1 MILQVLAAM
10 AAYFLLLLFVSR
22 RSGSTNNN
30 DTFFRAGHSSHWGM
44 VAFGMIGASISGVSL
59 VSVPGWVGTTGM
71 TYLQMCFGFIL
82 GYAAVAF
89 LLLPLYYRLRLTSIY
104 GYLGQRFGQRAHRT
118 GSLFFIISKLT
129 GAAARMYLACL
140 VLHEFVARPLGIPF
154 PLTVL
159 VPLLLIWCYTRRN
172 GIAALVRTDVLQTAC
187 LLLSAAILLWAAAD
201 VLGLDLQG
209 TITTIR
215 RSPLSRVWE
224 WDAQSPQAFWRQF
237 LSGVFIVIVMTGLDQ
252 DMMQKNLTCRSLR
265 EAQRDMCTYGL
276 CFVPVNLLLL
286 GLGVLLHSVCMA
298 KGLAIPSRGDELLP
312 TVIASGV
319 LGTWVTIPF
328 SIGLIAAAF
337 SSADSALTSLTTS
350 VCVDLLQLERKETNE
365 AWQSRQRSLVH
376 ICIVAL
382 FLACILVFYEVGS
395 GSVIDLIYR
404 LASYTYA
411 PLLGLYAF
419 SILTR
424 RRPADR
430 AIPYVALA
438 TTALCAALDYIA
450 HLYLKYHFGYELLM
464 VGGAL
469 TFLGLW
475 ATSFRGERLER
486 CSARSVKIS
495 KQDRKSTFL

>member
-82 GYAAVAF
+82 GYVAVAF

-365 AWQSRQRSLVH
+365 AQQSRQRSLVH

-419 SILTR
+419 GILTR

-430 AIPYVALA
+430 ATPYVALA
-438 TTALCAALDYIA
+438 TPALCAALDYLA
-450 HLYLKYHFGYELLM
+450 PQYLNYHFGYELLM

-475 ATSFRGERLER
+475 ATSFR
-486 CSARSVKIS
+486 
-495 KQDRKSTFL
+495 D

>member
-1 MILQVLAAM
+1 MMLQVLAAM

-89 LLLPLYYRLRLTSIY
+89 LLLPIYYRLRLTSIY

-118 GSLFFIISKLT
+118 GSLFFILSKLT

-187 LLLSAAILLWAAAD
+187 LLLSAVILLWAAAD

-319 LGTWVTIPF
+319 LGAWVTIPF

-365 AWQSRQRSLVH
+365 ARQSRQRSLVH
-376 ICIVAL
+376 ICIVVL

-419 SILTR
+419 GILTR

-438 TTALCAALDYIA
+438 TPALCAALDYLA
-450 HLYLKYHFGYELLM
+450 PLYLNYHFGYELLM

-475 ATSFRGERLER
+475 ATSFRG
-486 CSARSVKIS
+486 
-495 KQDRKSTFL
+495 

>member
-82 GYAAVAF
+82 GYVAVAF

-129 GAAARMYLACL
+129 GASARMYLACL

-237 LSGVFIVIVMTGLDQ
+237 LSGVFIVLVMTGLDQ

-276 CFVPVNLLLL
+276 CFVPVNFLLL

-350 VCVDLLQLERKETNE
+350 VCVDLLQLERKDTNE
-365 AWQSRQRSLVH
+365 AQQSRQRSLVH

-419 SILTR
+419 GILTR

-438 TTALCAALDYIA
+438 TPAICAALDYLA
-450 HLYLKYHFGYELLM
+450 PQYLNYHFGYELLM

-475 ATSFRGERLER
+475 ATSFRG
-486 CSARSVKIS
+486 
-495 KQDRKSTFL
+495 

>member
-201 VLGLDLQG
+201 VLGLDLQE

-215 RSPLSRVWE
+215 CSPLSRVWE

-252 DMMQKNLTCRSLR
+252 DMMQKNLTCRSLG

-319 LGTWVTIPF
+319 LGAWVTIPF

-365 AWQSRQRSLVH
+365 ARQSRQRSLVH

-419 SILTR
+419 GILTR

-438 TTALCAALDYIA
+438 TPALCAALDYLA
-450 HLYLKYHFGYELLM
+450 PQYLNYHFGYELLM
-464 VGGAL
+464 VGGTL

-475 ATSFRGERLER
+475 ATSFR
-486 CSARSVKIS
+486 
-495 KQDRKSTFL
+495 D

>member
-82 GYAAVAF
+82 GYVAVAF

-129 GAAARMYLACL
+129 GAAVRMYLACL

-312 TVIASGV
+312 TVIASGA
-319 LGTWVTIPF
+319 LGAWVTIPF

-350 VCVDLLQLERKETNE
+350 VCVDLLQLERKKTNE
-365 AWQSRQRSLVH
+365 ARQSRQRSLVH

-419 SILTR
+419 GILTR

-438 TTALCAALDYIA
+438 TPALCAALDYLA
-450 HLYLKYHFGYELLM
+450 PQYLNYHFGYELLM

-475 ATSFRGERLER
+475 ATSFRG
-486 CSARSVKIS
+486 
-495 KQDRKSTFL
+495 

>member
-319 LGTWVTIPF
+319 LGAWVTIPF

-350 VCVDLLQLERKETNE
+350 VCVDLLQLERKDTNE
-365 AWQSRQRSLVH
+365 AQQSRQRGLVH

-419 SILTR
+419 GILTR

-438 TTALCAALDYIA
+438 TPALCAALDYLA
-450 HLYLKYHFGYELLM
+450 PQYLNYHFGYELLM

-475 ATSFRGERLER
+475 ATSFRG
-486 CSARSVKIS
+486 
-495 KQDRKSTFL
+495 

>member
-22 RSGSTNNN
+22 RSGSTSNN

-319 LGTWVTIPF
+319 LGAWVTIPF

-365 AWQSRQRSLVH
+365 AQQSRQRSLVH

-419 SILTR
+419 GILTR

-430 AIPYVALA
+430 ATPYVALA
-438 TTALCAALDYIA
+438 TPALCAALDYLA
-450 HLYLKYHFGYELLM
+450 PQYLNYHFGYELLM

-475 ATSFRGERLER
+475 ATSFRG
-486 CSARSVKIS
+486 
-495 KQDRKSTFL
+495 

>member
-82 GYAAVAF
+82 GYVAVAF
-89 LLLPLYYRLRLTSIY
+89 LLLPIYYRLRLTSIY

-118 GSLFFIISKLT
+118 GSLFFILSKLT

-187 LLLSAAILLWAAAD
+187 LLLSAAILLWTAAD

-319 LGTWVTIPF
+319 LGAWVTIPF

-350 VCVDLLQLERKETNE
+350 VCVDLLQLERKDTNE
-365 AWQSRQRSLVH
+365 AQQSRQRGLVH

-419 SILTR
+419 GILTR

-438 TTALCAALDYIA
+438 TPALCAALDYLA
-450 HLYLKYHFGYELLM
+450 PLYLNYHFGYELLM

-475 ATSFRGERLER
+475 ATSFRG
-486 CSARSVKIS
+486 
-495 KQDRKSTFL
+495 

>member
-252 DMMQKNLTCRSLR
+252 DMMQKNLTCRSLG

-365 AWQSRQRSLVH
+365 AQQSRQRSLVH
-376 ICIVAL
+376 ICIVVL

-419 SILTR
+419 GILTR

-438 TTALCAALDYIA
+438 TPALCAALDYLA
-450 HLYLKYHFGYELLM
+450 PQYLNYHFGYELLM
-464 VGGAL
+464 VGGTL

-475 ATSFRGERLER
+475 ATSFR
-486 CSARSVKIS
+486 
-495 KQDRKSTFL
+495 D

>member
-10 AAYFLLLLFVSR
+10 AVYFLLLLFVSR

-252 DMMQKNLTCRSLR
+252 DMMQKNLTCRSLG

-319 LGTWVTIPF
+319 LGAWVTIPF

-350 VCVDLLQLERKETNE
+350 VCVDLLQLERKEPNE
-365 AWQSRQRSLVH
+365 AQQSRQRSLVH

-419 SILTR
+419 GILTR

-430 AIPYVALA
+430 ATPYVALA
-438 TTALCAALDYIA
+438 TPALCAALDYLA
-450 HLYLKYHFGYELLM
+450 PQYLNYHFGYELLM

-475 ATSFRGERLER
+475 ATSFRG
-486 CSARSVKIS
+486 
-495 KQDRKSTFL
+495 

>member
-201 VLGLDLQG
+201 VLRLDLQG

-265 EAQRDMCTYGL
+265 GAQRDMCTYGL

-319 LGTWVTIPF
+319 LGAWVTIPF
-328 SIGLIAAAF
+328 SIGLIAAAS

-365 AWQSRQRSLVH
+365 AQQSRQRSLVH
-376 ICIVAL
+376 ICIVVL

-419 SILTR
+419 GILTR

-438 TTALCAALDYIA
+438 TPALCAALDYLA
-450 HLYLKYHFGYELLM
+450 PQYLNYHFGYELLM

-475 ATSFRGERLER
+475 ATSFRG
-486 CSARSVKIS
+486 
-495 KQDRKSTFL
+495 

>member
-312 TVIASGV
+312 TIIASGV
-319 LGTWVTIPF
+319 LGAWVTIPF

-365 AWQSRQRSLVH
+365 AQQSRQRGLVH
-376 ICIVAL
+376 ICIVVL

-419 SILTR
+419 GILTR

-430 AIPYVALA
+430 ATPYVALA
-438 TTALCAALDYIA
+438 TPALCAALDYLA
-450 HLYLKYHFGYELLM
+450 PQYLNYHFGYELLM

-475 ATSFRGERLER
+475 ATSFR
-486 CSARSVKIS
+486 
-495 KQDRKSTFL
+495 D

>member
-129 GAAARMYLACL
+129 GAAARMYLAGL

-276 CFVPVNLLLL
+276 CFVPVNFLLL

-312 TVIASGV
+312 TVIASGA
-319 LGTWVTIPF
+319 LGAWVTIPF

-350 VCVDLLQLERKETNE
+350 VCVDLLQLERKDTNE
-365 AWQSRQRSLVH
+365 ARQSRQRSLVH
-376 ICIVAL
+376 ICIVVL

-419 SILTR
+419 GILTH

-438 TTALCAALDYIA
+438 TPALCAALDYLA
-450 HLYLKYHFGYELLM
+450 PQYLNYHFGYELLM

-475 ATSFRGERLER
+475 ATSFRG
-486 CSARSVKIS
+486 
-495 KQDRKSTFL
+495 

>member
-82 GYAAVAF
+82 GYVAVAF
-89 LLLPLYYRLRLTSIY
+89 LLLPIYYRLRLTSIY

-118 GSLFFIISKLT
+118 GSLFFILSKLT

-187 LLLSAAILLWAAAD
+187 LLLSAVILLWAAAD

-252 DMMQKNLTCRSLR
+252 DMMQKNLTCRSLG

-319 LGTWVTIPF
+319 LGAWVTIPF

-350 VCVDLLQLERKETNE
+350 VCVDLLQLERKKTNE
-365 AWQSRQRSLVH
+365 ARQSRQRSLVH

-419 SILTR
+419 GILTR

-438 TTALCAALDYIA
+438 TPALCAALDYLA
-450 HLYLKYHFGYELLM
+450 PQYLNYHFGYELLM

-475 ATSFRGERLER
+475 ATSFRG
-486 CSARSVKIS
+486 
-495 KQDRKSTFL
+495 

>member
-140 VLHEFVARPLGIPF
+140 VLHEFVAGPLGIPF

-187 LLLSAAILLWAAAD
+187 LLLSAAILLWTAAD

-312 TVIASGV
+312 TVIASGA
-319 LGTWVTIPF
+319 LGAWVTIPF

-350 VCVDLLQLERKETNE
+350 VCVDLLQLERKDTNE
-365 AWQSRQRSLVH
+365 ARQSRQRSLVH

-419 SILTR
+419 GILTR

-430 AIPYVALA
+430 ATPYVALA
-438 TTALCAALDYIA
+438 TPALCAALDYLA
-450 HLYLKYHFGYELLM
+450 PQYLNYHFGYELLM

-475 ATSFRGERLER
+475 ATSFRG
-486 CSARSVKIS
+486 
-495 KQDRKSTFL
+495 

>member
-187 LLLSAAILLWAAAD
+187 LLLSTAILLWAAAD

-252 DMMQKNLTCRSLR
+252 DMMQKNLTCRSLG

-276 CFVPVNLLLL
+276 CFVPVNFLLL

-312 TVIASGV
+312 TVIASGA
-319 LGTWVTIPF
+319 LGAWVTIPF

-350 VCVDLLQLERKETNE
+350 VCVDLLQLERKKTNE
-365 AWQSRQRSLVH
+365 AQQSRQRSLVH

-419 SILTR
+419 GILTR

-438 TTALCAALDYIA
+438 TPALCAALDYLA
-450 HLYLKYHFGYELLM
+450 PQYLNYHFGYELLM
-464 VGGAL
+464 VGGTL

-475 ATSFRGERLER
+475 ATSFR
-486 CSARSVKIS
+486 
-495 KQDRKSTFL
+495 D

>member
-59 VSVPGWVGTTGM
+59 ASVPGWVGTTGM

-319 LGTWVTIPF
+319 LGAWVTIPF

-365 AWQSRQRSLVH
+365 ARQSRQRSLVH

-419 SILTR
+419 GILTR

-438 TTALCAALDYIA
+438 TPALCAALDYLA
-450 HLYLKYHFGYELLM
+450 PQYLNYHFGYELLM

-475 ATSFRGERLER
+475 ATSFRG
-486 CSARSVKIS
+486 
-495 KQDRKSTFL
+495 

>member
-82 GYAAVAF
+82 GYAAVDF

-201 VLGLDLQG
+201 ALGLDLQG

-252 DMMQKNLTCRSLR
+252 DMMQKNLTCRSLG

-319 LGTWVTIPF
+319 LGAWVTIPF

-365 AWQSRQRSLVH
+365 AQQSRQRSLVH
-376 ICIVAL
+376 ICIVVL

-419 SILTR
+419 GILTR

-430 AIPYVALA
+430 ATPYVALA
-438 TTALCAALDYIA
+438 TPALCAALDYLA
-450 HLYLKYHFGYELLM
+450 PQYLNYHFGYELLM

-475 ATSFRGERLER
+475 ATSFRG
-486 CSARSVKIS
+486 
-495 KQDRKSTFL
+495 

>member
-82 GYAAVAF
+82 GYVAVAF

-209 TITTIR
+209 SITTIR

-252 DMMQKNLTCRSLR
+252 DMMQKNLTCRSLG

-312 TVIASGV
+312 TIIASGV
-319 LGTWVTIPF
+319 LGAWVTIPF

-365 AWQSRQRSLVH
+365 AQQSRQRSLVH
-376 ICIVAL
+376 ICIVVL
-382 FLACILVFYEVGS
+382 FLACILVFHEVGS

-419 SILTR
+419 GILTR

-430 AIPYVALA
+430 ATPYVALA
-438 TTALCAALDYIA
+438 TPALCAALDYLA
-450 HLYLKYHFGYELLM
+450 PLYLNYHFGYELLM

-475 ATSFRGERLER
+475 ATSFRG
-486 CSARSVKIS
+486 
-495 KQDRKSTFL
+495 

>member
-376 ICIVAL
+376 ICIVVL

-419 SILTR
+419 GILTR

-438 TTALCAALDYIA
+438 TPALCAALDYLA
-450 HLYLKYHFGYELLM
+450 PQYLNYHFGYELLM

-475 ATSFRGERLER
+475 ATSFRGER
-486 CSARSVKIS
+486 A
-495 KQDRKSTFL
+495 

>member
-82 GYAAVAF
+82 GYVAVAF

-319 LGTWVTIPF
+319 LGAWVTIPF

-365 AWQSRQRSLVH
+365 AQQSRQRSLVH

-419 SILTR
+419 GILTR

-430 AIPYVALA
+430 ATPYVALA
-438 TTALCAALDYIA
+438 TPALCAALDYLA
-450 HLYLKYHFGYELLM
+450 PQYLNYHFGYELLM

-475 ATSFRGERLER
+475 ATSFR
-486 CSARSVKIS
+486 
-495 KQDRKSTFL
+495 D

>member
-319 LGTWVTIPF
+319 LGAWVTIPF

-350 VCVDLLQLERKETNE
+350 VCVDLLQLERKDTNE
-365 AWQSRQRSLVH
+365 ARQSRQRSLVH

-419 SILTR
+419 GILTR

-438 TTALCAALDYIA
+438 TPALCAALDYLA
-450 HLYLKYHFGYELLM
+450 PQYLNYHFGYELLM

-475 ATSFRGERLER
+475 ATSFRG
-486 CSARSVKIS
+486 
-495 KQDRKSTFL
+495 

>member
-22 RSGSTNNN
+22 RSDSTNDN

-187 LLLSAAILLWAAAD
+187 FLLSAAILLWAAAD
-201 VLGLDLQG
+201 ALGLDLQG

-265 EAQRDMCTYGL
+265 EAQHDMCTYGL

-312 TVIASGV
+312 TVIASGA
-319 LGTWVTIPF
+319 LGAWVTIPF

-350 VCVDLLQLERKETNE
+350 VCVDLLQLERKDTNE
-365 AWQSRQRSLVH
+365 ARQSRQRGLVH
-376 ICIVAL
+376 ICIVAA
-382 FLACILVFYEVGS
+382 FFACVLVFYHVGS

-419 SILTR
+419 GMLTR
-424 RRPADR
+424 RRAADR

-438 TTALCAALDYIA
+438 TPALCAALDYLA
-450 HLYLKYHFGYELLM
+450 PQYLNYHFGYELLM

-475 ATSFRGERLER
+475 FLSLELR
-486 CSARSVKIS
+486 A
-495 KQDRKSTFL
+495 

>member
-82 GYAAVAF
+82 GYVAVAF

-312 TVIASGV
+312 TVIASGA
-319 LGTWVTIPF
+319 LGAWVTIPF

-365 AWQSRQRSLVH
+365 AQQSRQRSLVH
-376 ICIVAL
+376 ICIVVL

-419 SILTR
+419 GMLTR
-424 RRPADR
+424 RRPVDR

-438 TTALCAALDYIA
+438 TPALCAALDYLA
-450 HLYLKYHFGYELLM
+450 PQYLNYHFGYELLM

-475 ATSFRGERLER
+475 ATSFR
-486 CSARSVKIS
+486 
-495 KQDRKSTFL
+495 D

>member
-319 LGTWVTIPF
+319 LGAWVTIPF

-350 VCVDLLQLERKETNE
+350 VCVDLLQLERKDTNE
-365 AWQSRQRSLVH
+365 ARQSRQRSLVH

-419 SILTR
+419 GILTR

-438 TTALCAALDYIA
+438 TPALCAALDYLA
-450 HLYLKYHFGYELLM
+450 PLYLNYHFGYELLM

-475 ATSFRGERLER
+475 ATSFRG
-486 CSARSVKIS
+486 
-495 KQDRKSTFL
+495 

>member
-89 LLLPLYYRLRLTSIY
+89 LLLPIYYRLRLTSIY

-118 GSLFFIISKLT
+118 GSLFFILSKLT

-187 LLLSAAILLWAAAD
+187 LLLSAVILLWAAAD

-319 LGTWVTIPF
+319 LGAWVTIPF

-350 VCVDLLQLERKETNE
+350 VCVDLLQLERKKTNE
-365 AWQSRQRSLVH
+365 ARQSRQRSLVH

-419 SILTR
+419 GILTR

-438 TTALCAALDYIA
+438 TPALCAALDYLA
-450 HLYLKYHFGYELLM
+450 PQYLNYHFGYELLL

-475 ATSFRGERLER
+475 ATSFRG
-486 CSARSVKIS
+486 
-495 KQDRKSTFL
+495 

>member
-82 GYAAVAF
+82 GYVAVAF
-89 LLLPLYYRLRLTSIY
+89 LLLPIYYRLRLTSIY

-118 GSLFFIISKLT
+118 GSLFFILSKLT

-187 LLLSAAILLWAAAD
+187 LLLSAVILLWAAAD

-319 LGTWVTIPF
+319 LGAWVTIPF

-350 VCVDLLQLERKETNE
+350 VCVDLLQLERKDTNE
-365 AWQSRQRSLVH
+365 AQQSRQRGLVH

-419 SILTR
+419 GILTR

-430 AIPYVALA
+430 ATPYVALA
-438 TTALCAALDYIA
+438 TPALCAALDYLA
-450 HLYLKYHFGYELLM
+450 PQYLNYHFGYELLM

-475 ATSFRGERLER
+475 ATSFRG
-486 CSARSVKIS
+486 
-495 KQDRKSTFL
+495 

>member
-104 GYLGQRFGQRAHRT
+104 GYLCQRFAQRAHRT

-201 VLGLDLQG
+201 ALGLDLQG

-252 DMMQKNLTCRSLR
+252 DMMQKNLTCRSLG

-365 AWQSRQRSLVH
+365 AQQSRQRGLVH

-419 SILTR
+419 GMLTR

-438 TTALCAALDYIA
+438 TPALCAALDY
-450 HLYLKYHFGYELLM
+450 LTPQYLNYHFGYELLM
-464 VGGAL
+464 VGGTL

-475 ATSFRGERLER
+475 ATSFR
-486 CSARSVKIS
+486 
-495 KQDRKSTFL
+495 D

>member
-1 MILQVLAAM
+1 M

-237 LSGVFIVIVMTGLDQ
+237 LSGVFIVIIMTGLDQ

-365 AWQSRQRSLVH
+365 AQQSRQRSLVH

-419 SILTR
+419 GILTR

-438 TTALCAALDYIA
+438 TPALCAALDYLA
-450 HLYLKYHFGYELLM
+450 PQYLNYHFGYELLM

-475 ATSFRGERLER
+475 ATSFR
-486 CSARSVKIS
+486 
-495 KQDRKSTFL
+495 D

>member
-1 MILQVLAAM
+1 MILPVLAAM

-286 GLGVLLHSVCMA
+286 GLGVLLHSVCIA

-319 LGTWVTIPF
+319 LGAWVTIPF

-350 VCVDLLQLERKETNE
+350 VCVDLLQLERKDTNE
-365 AWQSRQRSLVH
+365 AQQSRQRGLVH

-419 SILTR
+419 GILTR

-438 TTALCAALDYIA
+438 TPAFCAALDYLA
-450 HLYLKYHFGYELLM
+450 PQYLNYHFGYELLM

-475 ATSFRGERLER
+475 ATSFR
-486 CSARSVKIS
+486 
-495 KQDRKSTFL
+495 D

>member
-1 MILQVLAAM
+1 M

-319 LGTWVTIPF
+319 LGAWVTIPF

-350 VCVDLLQLERKETNE
+350 VCVDLLQLERKDTNE
-365 AWQSRQRSLVH
+365 ARQSRQRSLVH

-419 SILTR
+419 GILTR

-438 TTALCAALDYIA
+438 TPALCAALDYLA
-450 HLYLKYHFGYELLM
+450 PQYLNYHFGYELLM

-475 ATSFRGERLER
+475 ATSFRG
-486 CSARSVKIS
+486 
-495 KQDRKSTFL
+495 

>member
-82 GYAAVAF
+82 GYVAVAF
-89 LLLPLYYRLRLTSIY
+89 LLLPIYYRLRLTSIY

-187 LLLSAAILLWAAAD
+187 LLLSAVILLWAAAD

-319 LGTWVTIPF
+319 LGAWVTIPF

-350 VCVDLLQLERKETNE
+350 VCVDLLQLERKDTNE
-365 AWQSRQRSLVH
+365 AQQSRQRGLVH

-419 SILTR
+419 GILTR

-438 TTALCAALDYIA
+438 TPALCAALDYLA
-450 HLYLKYHFGYELLM
+450 PLYLNYHFGYELLM

-475 ATSFRGERLER
+475 ATSFRG
-486 CSARSVKIS
+486 
-495 KQDRKSTFL
+495 

>member
-82 GYAAVAF
+82 GYVAVAF

-286 GLGVLLHSVCMA
+286 GLGVLLHSVCIA

-312 TVIASGV
+312 TVIASGA
-319 LGTWVTIPF
+319 LGAWVTIPF

-365 AWQSRQRSLVH
+365 AQQSRQRSLVH

-419 SILTR
+419 GILTR

-438 TTALCAALDYIA
+438 TPAFCAALDYLA
-450 HLYLKYHFGYELLM
+450 PQYLNYHFGYELLM
-464 VGGAL
+464 VGGTL

-475 ATSFRGERLER
+475 ATSFR
-486 CSARSVKIS
+486 
-495 KQDRKSTFL
+495 D

>member
-187 LLLSAAILLWAAAD
+187 LLLSAVILLWAAAD

-319 LGTWVTIPF
+319 LGAWVTIPF

-350 VCVDLLQLERKETNE
+350 VCVDLLQLERKDTNE
-365 AWQSRQRSLVH
+365 AQQSRQRGLVH

-419 SILTR
+419 GILTR

-438 TTALCAALDYIA
+438 TPALCAALDYLA
-450 HLYLKYHFGYELLM
+450 PQYLNYHFGYELLM

-475 ATSFRGERLER
+475 ATSFRG
-486 CSARSVKIS
+486 
-495 KQDRKSTFL
+495 

>member
-1 MILQVLAAM
+1 MILQVLAAI

-22 RSGSTNNN
+22 RSGSTDNN

-59 VSVPGWVGTTGM
+59 VSVPGWVGATGM
-71 TYLQMCFGFIL
+71 TYLQMCMGFIL

-89 LLLPLYYRLRLTSIY
+89 VLLPLYYRLRLTSIY

-118 GSLFFIISKLT
+118 GSLFFILSKLT

-154 PLTVL
+154 AVTVL
-159 VPLLLIWCYTRRN
+159 VPLLLIWCYTRRS
-172 GIAALVRTDVLQTAC
+172 GIAALVHTDVLQTAC
-187 LLLSAAILLWAAAD
+187 LLLSAAVLLWAAAD
-201 VLGLDLQG
+201 ALGLNWLG
-209 TITTIR
+209 AVETIS
-215 RSPLSRVWE
+215 RSPLSQVWE

-312 TVIASGV
+312 MVIASGV

-350 VCVDLLQLERKETNE
+350 VCVDLLQLERKDTSE
-365 AWQSRQRSLVH
+365 AQQSRQRSLVH
-376 ICIVAL
+376 ICIVAA
-382 FLACILVFYEVGS
+382 FLACVLVFYQVGS

-419 SILTR
+419 GMLTR
-424 RRPADR
+424 RRAADR
-430 AIPYVALA
+430 AIPYVTLA
-438 TTALCAALDYIA
+438 TPALCAALDNLA
-450 HLYLKYHFGYELLM
+450 PQYLNYHFGYELLM

-475 ATSFRGERLER
+475 ATSFR
-486 CSARSVKIS
+486 A
-495 KQDRKSTFL
+495 